1 MQRLNKTHDQIG
13 VLAQKKF
20 FSIHDTVSKAIEHS
34 NISTEE
40 LQRVIRVTQRYL
52 LLKQNIRHK
61 NTASRKLRG
70 QIF

>member
-1 MQRLNKTHDQIG
+1 MQRLKNQDQIC
-13 VLAQKKF
+13 VLVQKKF
-20 FSIHDTVSKAIEHS
+20 YSLHDTVSKAIEHS

-40 LQRVIRVTQRYL
+40 FQRVIRVTQRYL
-52 LLKQNIRHK
+52 LLKQNVRHK